1 MSSPKP
7 QVWQGRWARRTT
19 QQQWSMDDVRL
30 LRELFSSGHRLA
42 EVAQLMGRTES
53 AIRNKAFL
61 HSIRITS
68 A

>member
-1 MSSPKP
+1 
-7 QVWQGRWARRTT
+7 
-19 QQQWSMDDVRL
+19 MDDVRL

>member
-1 MSSPKP
+1 MNSLKP
-7 QVWQGRWARRTT
+7 QTWQGRWGRRSS
-19 QQQWSMDDVRL
+19 QQQWSLDDVRQ
-30 LRELFSSGHRLA
+30 LRELLSAGHRLA
-42 EVAQLMGRTES
+42 EVAQLMGRSES